1 MVGQRPRPIYG
12 RFFLSA
18 PNHLPEFI
26 RNSGLC
32 IEPGRGFVKA
42 HLPANFFHNKCH
54 AIVIRSARFHLTIR
68 YAGCTIHRN
77 SNVYRQMNRIPPG
90 SFLAAGRKK
99 MRGSPPSRHTF
110 AEAPMGFKQKKERLP
125 RTGSKSKKTRE
136 ALRESE
142 EWQKT
147 ILQTAMDGFW
157 MADTVG
163 RLLGVNQTYCR
174 MSGYSEQELL
184 NMNISDLECSESK
197 TDTLDHIRGI
207 IAKGEERFESC
218 HRRKNGSFFHVEI
231 SVQYRPL
238 NGGRLC
244 AFLRDITERK
254 QVENELRD
262 HKEKFETIFNSTID
276 GILIADI
283 FTKKILQGNPAIC
296 AMLGYSRDELDKLAI
311 DDIHPPES
319 LAGVL
324 EEFEKQ
330 IKREKALAED
340 IPVLRKDGSIFYAD
354 IASAPATIGGKGYLV
369 GIFRDITERK
379 RSEEKLKAGKN
390 FLDAVLDNSTDSL
403 LVIDTGNHSILRAN
417 KTFLDSCGLST
428 AKGLNCCALFH
439 DRSTPYFSQND
450 ICPLEETV
458 RTGRQ
463 STIEHVHK
471 DKSGAK
477 RHVVVTAVPIKN
489 KKGEIRQIIHLS
501 RDITDRKQAEQALRQ
516 QREELALVS
525 RLATVGEF
533 AASIAHEIHQPLA
546 AILNNA
552 RAAQR
557 FLSSGAANA
566 LEEVRDALKD
576 IVDDDRRAAE
586 VIEHLRSF
594 MRRKE
599 AERSILDINLIIED
613 VLTILRG
620 ELIDRH
626 VYVKTDMSHGIPPV
640 EGNSTGLQQVLMNL
654 ILNGCDSLLQVAPQM
669 RKMVIKTAAGGQS
682 DIIVSVRDSG
692 KGFAAGQAERVFDHF
707 YTTKPEGLGMGLSIS
722 KSIITAHGGRIWAA
736 DNPEGGATFFF
747 ALPVH
752 KTETVPS

>member
-1 MVGQRPRPIYG
+1 
-12 RFFLSA
+12 
-18 PNHLPEFI
+18 
-26 RNSGLC
+26 
-32 IEPGRGFVKA
+32 
-42 HLPANFFHNKCH
+42 
-54 AIVIRSARFHLTIR
+54 
-68 YAGCTIHRN
+68 
-77 SNVYRQMNRIPPG
+77 
-90 SFLAAGRKK
+90 

-110 AEAPMGFKQKKERLP
+110 VEAPMGFKQKKERLP
-125 RTGSKSKKTRE
+125 RSESNGKKTGE
-136 ALRESE
+136 ALRASE

-157 MADTVG
+157 MADTEG
-163 RLLGVNQTYCR
+163 HLLGVNQTYCR

-184 NMNISDLECSESK
+184 SMNISDLECSESK
-197 TDTLDHIRGI
+197 TDTLDHIRRI
-207 IAKGEERFESC
+207 IAREEERFESR
-218 HRRKNGSFFHVEI
+218 HRRKDGSFFHVEI
-231 SVQYRPL
+231 SVQHRPL

-254 QVENELRD
+254 QVETELRD
-262 HKEKFETIFNSTID
+262 HKEKFETIFNSAID

-283 FTKKILQGNPAIC
+283 FTQKILQGNPAIC
-296 AMLGYSRDELDKLAI
+296 AMLGYSREELGKLAI
-311 DDIHPPES
+311 DAIHPPEN
-319 LAGVL
+319 LAGIL

-330 IKREKALAED
+330 IKREKALAEG

-354 IASAPATIGGKGYLV
+354 IASSPATIGGKGYLV

-379 RSEEKLKAGKN
+379 RTEEKLKAGKN
-390 FLDAVLDNSTDSL
+390 FLNAVLDNSTDSL

-417 KTFLDSCGLST
+417 KTFLDSYGLST
-428 AKGLNCCALFH
+428 VKGTNCCALFH
-439 DRSTPYFSQND
+439 DRSTPYFPPND

-458 RTGRQ
+458 KTGRQ

-477 RHVVVTAVPIKN
+477 RHVMVTAVPIKN
-489 KKGEIRQIIHLS
+489 NKGEIHQILHLS
-501 RDITDRKQAEQALRQ
+501 RDITDRKQAEQVLRQ

-557 FLSSGAANA
+557 FLSSGTDNA
-566 LEEVRDALKD
+566 IEEVRDALKD

-594 MRRKE
+594 LKRKE
-599 AERSILDINLIIED
+599 SGRSILDINLIIEN

-620 ELIDRH
+620 ELLDRR
-626 VYVKTDMSHGIPPV
+626 VYVKTDLSPGIPSV

-654 ILNGCDSLLQVAPQM
+654 ILNGCDSLLHVAHPR
-669 RKMVIKTAAGGQS
+669 RKMVIQTAAGGQD
-682 DIIVSVRDSG
+682 DILVSVCDSG
-692 KGFAAGQAERVFDHF
+692 KGFSAGQTERVFDHF
-707 YTTKPEGLGMGLSIS
+707 YTTKPKGLGMGLSIS
-722 KSIITAHGGRIWAA
+722 KSIITAHGGSIWAE
-736 DNPEGGATFFF
+736 DNPEGGAIFFF
-747 ALPVH
+747 TLPVH
-752 KTETVPS
+752 KTGNGPS